1 MKESNSSLSILWKA
15 GMLGRWMSS
24 RSRVSQQ
31 SFRTLKSVTS
41 GLLVSPKRVVKG
53 APMISSGMWWRQ
65 ASQRI
70 CLLSSVC
77 RITQHPLLTP
87 VFEDVVSKPQAMIF
101 SATPHSTSTSLIF
114 SASTLPV
121 DCNTQQLV
129 LRFLHQETPPVCS
142 LFHTPQ
148 APSSASR
155 QSLSD
160 PHHRKTLLSLL
171 LLAPSWR
178 PPCVGWQRMLIG

>member
-1 MKESNSSLSILWKA
+1 MA
-15 GMLGRWMSS
+15 S

-41 GLLVSPKRVVKG
+41 GLLVSPKRVVKA

-87 VFEDVVSKPQAMIF
+87 VFEDIVSKPQAMIF
-101 SATPHSTSTSLIF
+101 SATPHSTSTSFIF

-121 DCNTQQLV
+121 DCSILAI
-129 LRFLHQETPPVCS
+129 HSS
-142 LFHTPQ
+142 LFSVVHLSFNLTYCVLAYNQ
-148 APSSASR
+148 SR
-155 QSLSD
+155 Q
-160 PHHRKTLLSLL
+160 
-171 LLAPSWR
+171 
-178 PPCVGWQRMLIG
+178 